1 MFALCVEKFQYFF
14 SGLTEIDLNKGL
26 NMASANFHAP
36 YLLHPFE
43 QLFLCDEGNRSVRPK
58 KEKKNFSLF
67 FACNSML
74 QNRSSHSPFQK
85 PPPSQMGRIWFEV
98 SEPSTKR
105 FYQHIVSQL
114 SNVKRRYQKRK
125 LRKLNTK
132 LRNHKGGKREKSHL
146 QSSRGNQTW

>member
-74 QNRSSHSPFQK
+74 QNRSSHSLSKNLPHLRWAGFDLKLVNQVPKDFTNILSANFQMLK
-85 PPPSQMGRIWFEV
+85 GD
-98 SEPSTKR
+98 TKR
-105 FYQHIVSQL
+105 
-114 SNVKRRYQKRK
+114 
-125 LRKLNTK
+125 
-132 LRNHKGGKREKSHL
+132 
-146 QSSRGNQTW
+146 GN